1 MYLPTLL
8 GYSKKQPDQ
17 FPDSCIEFG
26 GVGYPYRVKRS
37 PIDGL
42 GVFSRRTIFP
52 GEYIGEYWGKQMS
65 STTVTGAAVSSIS
78 RYGMTFKD
86 HKWVD
91 AEKSFCPMKY
101 VNHSCDPNAAF
112 ELVGHLLIFRAQKV
126 IEPGVEITVDYSHTA
141 DTSADLLP
149 CKCGSARCRQFTA
162 DVGTILRLKG
172 KEHFTK

>member
-1 MYLPTLL
+1 
-8 GYSKKQPDQ
+8 
-17 FPDSCIEFG
+17 
-26 GVGYPYRVKRS
+26 
-37 PIDGL
+37 
-42 GVFSRRTIFP
+42 
-52 GEYIGEYWGKQMS
+52 
-65 STTVTGAAVSSIS
+65 
-78 RYGMTFKD
+78 FKD